1 MTTAPVA
8 TAAKATVQAVA
19 KSPAS
24 APMGQLR
31 SAFVAYHERYIATGS
46 FQPFVH
52 AMVAA
57 FAIGYAFE
65 YPHIKHEVS
74 HQRAEA
80 AKIE

>member
-1 MTTAPVA
+1 MSTAPVTA
-8 TAAKATVQAVA
+8 AAKATATAAA
-19 KSPAS
+19 KMPVS
-24 APMGQLR
+24 APVGRLR
-31 SAFVAYHERYIATGS
+31 AAFEAYHERYIETGS

-52 AMVAA
+52 AMVVA
-57 FAIGYAFE
+57 FGLGYATE